1 MPMSDK
7 RRENSP
13 QKKTEP
19 RIYNNNK
26 AIDRLGDVSLYIRK
40 GGGEEK
46 GGEKILC
53 IIGGICRRGDYIKG
67 GALRMK
73 NLERK

>member
-40 GGGEEK
+40 GGGK
-46 GGEKILC
+46 KKGEKRYC
-53 IIGGICRRGDYIKG
+53 ASSAAFVEGEII
-67 GALRMK
+67 
-73 NLERK
+73 